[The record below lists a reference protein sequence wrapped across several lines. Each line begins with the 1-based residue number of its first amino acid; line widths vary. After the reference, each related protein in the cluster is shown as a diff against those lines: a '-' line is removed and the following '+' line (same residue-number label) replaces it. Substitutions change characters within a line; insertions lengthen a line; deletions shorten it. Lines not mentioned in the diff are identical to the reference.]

1 MNNIQQSGFV
11 YILHAEGTNRFKIG
25 YSAKPQNRCQ
35 DINQQSPFPIK
46 LIHYYPSDDA
56 YRDEQK
62 LHKMFNHR
70 RVHGEVN
77 SNNNYSIQDESKLRL
92 LLLKTVVSGSVI
104 MGLFGGQFRLM
115 TR

>member
-1 MNNIQQSGFV
+1 MQS
-11 YILHAEGTNRFKIG
+11 
-25 YSAKPQNRCQ
+25 
-35 DINQQSPFPIK
+35 
-46 LIHYYPSDDA
+46 
-56 YRDEQK
+56 
-62 LHKMFNHR
+62 
-70 RVHGEVN
+70 VN